1 MKIVIRGETRS
12 GKSTLVKRLSEAT
25 ANNDDSLSW
34 IASRIFS
41 STNNNSHN
49 QGAKKVQAYTPTR
62 QIQVSNLRWRSKE
75 QSSPSKETEFIKIEL
90 WDVVDEGI
98 NCARQNL
105 AEFESNYKFHMPL
118 KWVSSLIT
126 TSLSQISR
134 GGANSR
140 EDQKG
145 SIGILDATAINVYKH
160 CDGAIFIMNLSSPSS
175 VDYVAKQLANCP
187 RNIPVLV
194 IGSFTDLIVEGTVDV
209 DFIER
214 RFRAIRGETSAIAPI
229 CFISGSLLIDKEV
242 KLVRG
247 VLKFFELPFLQLQ
260 DKMLRSNL
268 NLIEE
273 KSLKVQRL
281 WEEEQKL
288 LPTVSREISDEKN
301 RSILRTPSMENL
313 PYKIA
318 EPGRARLT
326 NLSSESLTSVTKNA
340 WANNSFENIR
350 GDAFTVNQVNW

>member
-1 MKIVIRGETRS
+1 
-12 GKSTLVKRLSEAT
+12 
-25 ANNDDSLSW
+25 
-34 IASRIFS
+34 
-41 STNNNSHN
+41 
-49 QGAKKVQAYTPTR
+49 
-62 QIQVSNLRWRSKE
+62 
-75 QSSPSKETEFIKIEL
+75 
-90 WDVVDEGI
+90 
-98 NCARQNL
+98 
-105 AEFESNYKFHMPL
+105 
-118 KWVSSLIT
+118 
-126 TSLSQISR
+126 
-134 GGANSR
+134 
-140 EDQKG
+140 
-145 SIGILDATAINVYKH
+145 
-160 CDGAIFIMNLSSPSS
+160 
-175 VDYVAKQLANCP
+175 
-187 RNIPVLV
+187 
-194 IGSFTDLIVEGTVDV
+194 
-209 DFIER
+209 
-214 RFRAIRGETSAIAPI
+214 
-229 CFISGSLLIDKEV
+229 
-242 KLVRG
+242 VRG

-268 NLIEE
+268 KLIEE